1 MNSAYLKKR
10 YDVTSLS
17 TLLVQCAFIPKVQK
31 VRKFVVRCFAW
42 WLRPPY
48 WQQPDIENRRDFCVE
63 IRITFR
69 MLLLEE
75 LIKQRGTKQ
84 ATLGVLDR
92 FLRRLPIEKIV
103 QDHTFFP
110 TVPPLA
116 AFSGG
121 QS

>member
-1 MNSAYLKKR
+1 
-10 YDVTSLS
+10 
-17 TLLVQCAFIPKVQK
+17 
-31 VRKFVVRCFAW
+31 
-42 WLRPPY
+42 
-48 WQQPDIENRRDFCVE
+48 
-63 IRITFR
+63 

-84 ATLGVLDR
+84 ATLNVLDR

-103 QDHTFFP
+103 QDYTFFP

-116 AFSGG
+116 ACSGV